1 MYVENFL
8 LCDAARTDEWGRIDV
23 QGQYHALSAPG
34 FPAKHDIIL
43 LLVLQWD
50 RGDHGRYE
58 FSVEMM
64 PPDESTPKFAVR
76 GQTEV
81 AVTPEER
88 PRARTTLIQP
98 MEEVIFETPGEYRFN
113 LKVKGRVFEG
123 PRLFLIE
130 GEPVDAPA

>member
-1 MYVENFL
+1 MYVEAFL

-34 FPAKHDIIL
+34 FPAVHDIVL
-43 LLVLQWD
+43 LLTLQWD
-50 RGDHGRYE
+50 RGDHGRYD
-58 FSVEMM
+58 FVVEMV
-64 PPDESTPKFAVR
+64 PPDGSAPKFAVR

-81 AVTPEER
+81 GTTPDDR

-98 MEEVIFETPGEYRFN
+98 MEQVIFETAGEYRFR

-130 GEPVDAPA
+130 GEPLDEPA

>member
-1 MYVENFL
+1 MYVETFL

-34 FPAKHDIIL
+34 FPAQHDIVL

-58 FSVEMM
+58 FAVEMI
-64 PPDESTPKFAVR
+64 PPDGTTPKYAVR

-81 AVTPEER
+81 STTAPDR

-98 MEEVIFETPGEYRFN
+98 MKEVIFETPGEYRFH

-123 PRLFLIE
+123 PRLFLLE
-130 GEPVDAPA
+130 GEPADAPA